1 MLEPI
6 QSDKDTVAADPSQ
19 SSVLHGT
26 GPEETG
32 QFRQFCPDVA
42 HIHRVHAKWHWW
54 VAHTRM
60 GGQAWRMCSGLEE
73 GVVPFLCPPSFY

>member
-26 GPEETG
+26 GPEGTG
-32 QFRQFCPDVA
+32 QSHPFCPDVA
-42 HIHRVHAKWHWW
+42 HIYGVHAKWHW
-54 VAHTRM
+54 
-60 GGQAWRMCSGLEE
+60 
-73 GVVPFLCPPSFY
+73 